1 MNRESM
7 QLDGSALFEQAALAH
22 SPRLLTIAKSI
33 VGSRAAPEDVVQQ
46 ALTNLFEHRARY
58 DWNESGPLLRR
69 AVVNEALR
77 MLRHQPTGSIS
88 EDHPGNLATPIR
100 GLLDRETIQQVRE
113 AIDRLPNHYRDA
125 LVLCEY
131 EGMAYA
137 QIAELLEATVP
148 QVKTWLHRARQQL
161 ARMLQQFVEPPTLCR
176 SGVSNPGQL
185 CELQMNAY

>member
-1 MNRESM
+1 MNSESV
-7 QLDGSALFEQAALAH
+7 QLDGSSLFEQAALAH

-77 MLRHQPTGSIS
+77 MLRHQPTGAIS

-100 GLLDRETIQQVRE
+100 GLLDRETIQQVRS
-113 AIDRLPNHYRDA
+113 AIERLPNHYRDA

-131 EGMAYA
+131 EGMAYS
-137 QIAELLEATVP
+137 QIAEVLDATVP

-161 ARMLQQFVEPPTLCR
+161 ARMLQQFIEPSTFCR
-176 SGVSNPGQL
+176 QDNETSGRF
-185 CELQMNAY
+185 CALQVNAY

>member
-1 MNRESM
+1 MNSESV
-7 QLDGSALFEQAALAH
+7 QVDGSALFEQAALAH

-77 MLRHQPTGSIS
+77 MLRHQPTGAIS

-100 GLLDRETIQQVRE
+100 GLLDRETIQQVRA
-113 AIDRLPNHYRDA
+113 AIERLPNHYRDA

-131 EGMAYA
+131 EGMAYS
-137 QIAELLEATVP
+137 QIAEVLEATVP
-148 QVKTWLHRARQQL
+148 QIKTWLHRARQQL
-161 ARMLQQFVEPPTLCR
+161 ARTLHNFVEPSTFYRQDSGR
-176 SGVSNPGQL
+176 SGQL
-185 CELQMNAY
+185 CALQANAY

>member
-1 MNRESM
+1 MNSESA
-7 QLDGSALFEQAALAH
+7 QLDGSSLFEQAALAH

-77 MLRHQPTGSIS
+77 MLRHQPTGAIS

-100 GLLDRETIQQVRE
+100 GLLDRETIQQVRA
-113 AIDRLPNHYRDA
+113 AIERLPNHYRDA

-131 EGMAYA
+131 EGMAYSE
-137 QIAELLEATVP
+137 IAELLDATVP

-161 ARMLQQFVEPPTLCR
+161 ARLLCQFIEPSTFCR
-176 SGVSNPGQL
+176 SGVSNPRQL
-185 CELQMNAY
+185 CALQANVY